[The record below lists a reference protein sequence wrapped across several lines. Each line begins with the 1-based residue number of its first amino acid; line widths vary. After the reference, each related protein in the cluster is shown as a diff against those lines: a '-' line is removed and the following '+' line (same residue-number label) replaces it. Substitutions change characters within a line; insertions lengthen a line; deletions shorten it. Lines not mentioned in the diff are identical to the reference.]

1 MQLCLVKTMKSDPRL
16 NWSFDSS
23 IPYSGL
29 SRYLLSSSVDFP
41 DCIGVNC
48 SYSSRRNR
56 VRRVDSPDRLVVVN
70 ASALEIVFEFEL
82 VGCFIDQQPC

>member
-29 SRYLLSSSVDFP
+29 SRHLLSSRVDFP
-41 DCIGVNC
+41 DRIGVNC
-48 SYSSRRNR
+48 FYSSRRNR
-56 VRRVDSPDRLVVVN
+56 VRRVDSPDRLVF
-70 ASALEIVFEFEL
+70 EIVFEFEL